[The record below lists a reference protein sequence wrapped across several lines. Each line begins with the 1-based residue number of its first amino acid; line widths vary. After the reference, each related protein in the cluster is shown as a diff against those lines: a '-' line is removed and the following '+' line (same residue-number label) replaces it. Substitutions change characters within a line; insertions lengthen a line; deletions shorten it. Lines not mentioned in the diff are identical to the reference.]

1 MEARFLKK
9 RGCRIE
15 RADNIKIYN
24 IQHCFQEGEGMAR
37 TFDEINSKIK
47 DGEVVVVT
55 AEEFK
60 ELVEQKGVSQAARE
74 VDVVTTATFSPMCSS
89 GAFLNFGHSDPPI
102 RMSKIWLNDVPA
114 YGGLAAVDTY
124 IGATELSETRGFEY
138 GGAHVIQDLID
149 GKKVRLRAES
159 YGTDCYPLK
168 DITTYITLDDLN
180 QAYLYNPR
188 NVYQNYNAATNSSD
202 RMLHTYMGTLLPQY
216 GNVTYCTS
224 GELSP
229 LLNDPMLRTI
239 GIGTRIFLGGAQG
252 YVAWE
257 GTQYIRKQEVI
268 RDHVVQYSGAT
279 LAVIGDMR
287 DMDSRFVRAATFQK
301 YGTTLFVGIGIPIP
315 VLDEDMAEFLA
326 VRNRDIYTQVV
337 DYGVPRRSRPILRK
351 VSYEELRSGSI
362 ELNGRKVPTAPLSSL
377 RKAREIAQLLKDM
390 ISQGRFF
397 LQEPIQKLPEE
408 GRFNP
413 LKKTEVE

>member
-1 MEARFLKK
+1 
-9 RGCRIE
+9 
-15 RADNIKIYN
+15 
-24 IQHCFQEGEGMAR
+24 MAKS
-37 TFDEINSKIK
+37 FDEINSKIK
-47 DGEVVVVT
+47 DGKVVVVT

-60 ELVEQKGVSQAARE
+60 DLVEQKGVSQAARE

-89 GAFLNFGHSDPPI
+89 GAFINFGHSDPPI

-149 GKKVRLRAES
+149 GKKVKLRAES
-159 YGTDCYPLK
+159 YGTDCYPRK
-168 DITTYITLDDLN
+168 EITTYVTLNDLN

-229 LLNDPMLRTI
+229 LLNDPMFRTI
-239 GIGTRIFLGGAQG
+239 GIGTRIFLGGARG

-257 GTQYIRKQEVI
+257 GTQFIRNREVI
-268 RDHVVQYSGAT
+268 RDGVVQYSGAT

-287 DMDSRFVRAATFQK
+287 DMDSRFVRAASFEK

-315 VLDEDMAEFLA
+315 VLDEDMAGFLS

-337 DYGVPRRSRPILRK
+337 DYGVPERSKPVLRK
-351 VSYEELRSGSI
+351 VSYQELRSGSI
-362 ELNGRKVPTAPLSSL
+362 ELNGRKVLTAPLTSL
-377 RKAREIAQLLKDM
+377 RKSREIAQLLKDM
-390 ISQGRFF
+390 IYQKKFF

-408 GRFNP
+408 GRYNP
-413 LKKTEVE
+413 LKETEVE